1 MSSYAILPYHY
12 QKRSPMKK
20 VKIFTDSSA
29 YLPKEYAEKYDID
42 ILPLTLNWQGESYL
56 DGIDISAT
64 EFYTQ
69 LAASTDLATTSAV
82 PMGQFIEAFKPYH
95 EEGRDILYLGITSGL
110 SATVD
115 SALQA
120 KKAMGDPENIIA
132 KNSKLVSMALSLM
145 VIEVAKKAEQGA
157 TLAELDALS
166 DDLFNRI
173 GVYFTVD
180 DLVYLHRGG
189 RINTAKRL
197 LGSALNLK
205 PILMIRGGKI
215 ELVESVRSKKKAL
228 KRMVDLIERDVD
240 GRKPVTLAPFHALG
254 FDEMVAM
261 EEDAVARMN
270 PIQIIRSEISP
281 VVGSHVGPG
290 TVSMAYLVGE
300 D

>member
-1 MSSYAILPYHY
+1 MSN
-12 QKRSPMKK
+12 
-20 VKIFTDSSA
+20 VKIITDSSA

-42 ILPLTLNWQGESYL
+42 ILPLTLNWLGDSYF
-56 DGIDISAT
+56 DGVDISAT

-69 LAASTDLATTSAV
+69 LAQSTALGTTSALS
-82 PMGQFIEAFKPYH
+82 MGQFIEAFKPYH
-95 EEGRDILYLGITSGL
+95 EQGRDIFYLGITSGL

-120 KKAMGDPENIIA
+120 KKAMGNPENIIA

-145 VIEVAKKAEQGA
+145 VIEVAKRAQQGA

-180 DLVYLHRGG
+180 DLIYLHRGG

-228 KRMVDLIERDVD
+228 KRMVDLIERDID
-240 GRKPVTLAPFHALG
+240 GRKPVTLAPFHALA

-261 EEDAVARMN
+261 EEDAAARMN
-270 PIQIIRSEISP
+270 PIEIIRSEVSP

>member
-1 MSSYAILPYHY
+1 
-12 QKRSPMKK
+12 MKK

>member
-1 MSSYAILPYHY
+1 MSSYAILRYY
-12 QKRSPMKK
+12 DQKRSPMKK